1 MSNAIIQTNYGEY
14 QKLIDDSLKELEN
27 KNIIQRVWK
36 KDYTVWSDNPAEISN
51 RLDWLESPEDTLSKL
66 SEIKDF
72 VENVKA
78 NRFTNILLL
87 GMGGSSLAPEVFSLT
102 FGVKNGFM
110 NLSVLDSTDPVAVL
124 NFTKKL
130 DPAKT
135 LYIVST
141 KSGGTIETL
150 SFFKYFFTYCKNKL
164 GKYANKHFIA
174 ITDPGSGLE
183 KMAKDLDIRKIFLNN
198 PNIGGRYSVLS
209 LFGMVPASLI
219 GIDLERFLNNALA
232 IANECKNAKNI
243 SSEIGVA
250 MAQLAKLGRDKLT
263 FVYSNKIAS
272 FGTWV
277 EQLIAESTGKKGI
290 GIIPIES
297 EELLSP
303 IFYMKDR
310 VFVYTH
316 LMDDNANSEK
326 INLLKNAGH
335 PVIEITLN
343 DEYDLGGEFF
353 RWEFATAV
361 AGWNLG
367 IQPFDQPNVESA
379 KIEAKAM
386 INSYIQN
393 GELPK
398 LKANLV
404 KNGIKIYYDK
414 NISSIKEAL
423 NDFLSNL
430 IDSEKFNYVAIQAYI
445 TPNIKTTETLQNL
458 RTVIQKKYKSAVTV
472 GYGPRF
478 LHSTGQLHKGDAGK
492 GLFIQFTSNR
502 KEDAEI
508 PKEISMNT
516 SEFSF
521 GVLINAQLMGD
532 RQALL
537 NNNRKVITI
546 DLGDEVENNLIK
558 IIEMIIN

>member
-14 QKLIDDSLKELEN
+14 QKLIDASLIELEN
-27 KNIIQRVWK
+27 QNIIQRIWK
-36 KDYTVWSDNPAEISN
+36 KDHTVWSDNPAEITN
-51 RLDWLESPEDTLSKL
+51 RLDWLQSPEDTLSKL

-72 VENVKA
+72 VEKVKA
-78 NRFTNILLL
+78 NGFTNVLLL
-87 GMGGSSLAPEVFSLT
+87 GMGGSSLAPEVFSFT
-102 FGVKNGFM
+102 FGINKGFM
-110 NLSVLDSTDPVAVL
+110 NLFVLDSTDPVAVL

-130 DPAKT
+130 DPVKT
-135 LYIVST
+135 LYIAST

-164 GKYANKHFIA
+164 GEYTNKHFTA

-219 GIDLERFLNNALA
+219 GIDIERFLNNALQV
-232 IANECKNAKNI
+232 ANECKNEKNI
-243 SSEIGVA
+243 TSEIGVA
-250 MAQLAKLGRDKLT
+250 IAQLAKHGRDKLT

-277 EQLIAESTGKKGI
+277 EQLIAESTGKNGI

-303 IFYMKDR
+303 NFYNNDR

-316 LMDDNANSEK
+316 LKDDSSNSEK

-393 GELPK
+393 RELPK
-398 LKANLV
+398 LKSNIE

-414 NISSIKEAL
+414 EIPSIRDAL

-430 IDSEKFNYVAIQAYI
+430 FDSEKFNYVAIQAYV
-445 TPNIKTTETLQNL
+445 TPNIKTTEILHNL

-502 KEDAEI
+502 KEDAPI
-508 PKEISMNT
+508 PKEIGINT

-546 DLGDEVENNLIK
+546 DLGDEVEKNLFK
-558 IIEMIIN
+558 IIEMI